1 MYVLLNPSMPGLV
14 KVGLT
19 TRDAAERARELAGAS
34 GVPTDFI
41 VAYEANFE
49 DVHGAEQH
57 MHAALSDYRVSRG
70 REFFRIPPTFAIDTL
85 LELRLQGLY
94 GATTFL
100 TDPIKRDARERVKFQ
115 GQHRAR
121 ELYEQGQ
128 AHELGRGV
136 PKSRYEALKYYEAA
150 AKAGLPEAHARLG
163 ASLLRGYGTAVDVNK
178 GLKTLE
184 KGAALGDLDCLRE
197 LGVAHQ
203 KLGQPDV
210 ALDRWR
216 EYFDAAPGTDEAA
229 YHAARFLLTL
239 PRHYR
244 LSGFF
249 NARVVPVLRMV
260 DLIVFAQWH
269 AQVEE
274 RRAHHPGAHLDLS
287 SPLEA
292 LSGLDYDTRR
302 PALALL
308 EEVEAATRVNSSVV
322 LHVTREQHLR
332 DLAWSAGQ
340 QQREAPSWSTWED
353 FDQVTGTSTPR
364 PERVPPQ
371 LNDPYGLA
379 REAATPERQRQFAFW
394 HRRFTG
400 EGMKLQRPRPRRR
413 R

>member
-1 MYVLLNPSMPGLV
+1 MPGLV

-19 TRDAAERARELAGAS
+19 TRDTAERARELAGAS

-41 VAYEANFE
+41 VAYEASFE

-57 MHAALSDYRVSRG
+57 MHAALAAYRVNRG
-70 REFFRIPPTFAIDTL
+70 REFFRVPPTFAIDTL

-94 GATTFL
+94 GATRFQ
-100 TDPIKRDARERVKFQ
+100 TDPVKRDADERVNFQ

-136 PKSRYEALKYYEAA
+136 PKSRYEAMKYYEAA

-163 ASLLRGYGTAVDVNK
+163 ASLLRGYGTEVNVK
-178 GLKTLE
+178 RGLKILE

-210 ALDRWR
+210 ATDRWR
-216 EYFDAAPGTDEAA
+216 EYFDAAPGADEAA

-239 PRHYR
+239 PRQYR
-244 LSGFF
+244 LSTYFRT
-249 NARVVPVLRMV
+249 NVVQVLRMI
-260 DLIVFAQWH
+260 DLIVFVRWH
-269 AQVEE
+269 TQMVE
-274 RRAHHPGAHLDLS
+274 RRAHHPGVDFRLS

-292 LSGLDYDTRR
+292 LSGLDYDTQR
-302 PALALL
+302 PAVALL
-308 EEVEAATRVNSSVV
+308 EEVEAARLVNSSVA
-322 LHVTREQHLR
+322 LHVAREKQRR
-332 DLAWSAGQ
+332 DHAWSAGQ
-340 QQREAPSWSTWED
+340 QQREQPGWSTWEE
-353 FDQVTGTSTPR
+353 FDQATSTLTPR
-364 PERVPPQ
+364 PERVPSH
-371 LNDPYGLA
+371 LNNPYELA
-379 REAATPERQRQFAFW
+379 REAASPERQRQFAFW

-400 EGMKLQRPRPRRR
+400 EGMKLQRPKPRRR